1 MASLSEHAAR
11 ILEGMPRAWIGLS
24 LLGLT
29 TACFNPDDA
38 PAAAETDT
46 DAIAST
52 TGEGES
58 TDASGEGST
67 TDPSVGE
74 SESGSS
80 TDTVDP
86 SGADTD
92 GTTTGVTT
100 EGDDESSG
108 GDESSTGEDP
118 IDPACEDGVVVATEV
133 CFETGL
139 ALEGDNYRFGF
150 LEDLDGDGER
160 DLIYSETS
168 GEISVQLNS
177 GGVFGL
183 ATMST
188 FNGVTSL
195 SDLGFLHIDDDEV
208 LDAFMVSISG
218 AVVYTSFG
226 ATSGDFTLGDG
237 ESSEVFAF
245 TMGDMTGDDREEA
258 IAMSLDGIEIFGVAE
273 DGTISVLE
281 NIEPANFGDYE
292 AVRVADF
299 NGDEQNDVIF
309 VGQNFMEGP
318 QVQMYLGNGN
328 GTLSGAPLTGFV
340 DVDDPTDLVVGDF
353 DGDDAMDFVIADG
366 STLLRIYGND
376 ALGFTQ
382 ADDITVDSGTVSVLA
397 TADIDLDGID
407 DLLVGYS
414 DRNVVTVY
422 LGTGTGD
429 FANPQ
434 DVSIGHSVERISTG
448 DANGDDVPDIVVT
461 SNAADSLTLLFSS
474 N

>member
-1 MASLSEHAAR
+1 MASSHRTRLP
-11 ILEGMPRAWIGLS
+11 ILRGMPRAWIGLS

-29 TACFNPDDA
+29 TACFNPDEA
-38 PAAAETDT
+38 PEAMDTDT
-46 DAIAST
+46 DAVAST
-52 TGEGES
+52 GDTNAS
-58 TDASGEGST
+58 TDASTGGVDTDASGDASSSETGS
-67 TDPSVGE
+67 
-74 SESGSS
+74 
-80 TDTVDP
+80 VDP
-86 SGADTD
+86 TDDDTGDTTSGTD
-92 GTTTGVTT
+92 G
-100 EGDDESSG
+100 EDESSG
-108 GDESSTGEDP
+108 GGDASSTGDVP
-118 IDPACEDGVVVATEV
+118 IDPACDDGIVVATEV

-139 ALEGDNYRFGF
+139 SLEGNNYRFGF

-177 GGVFGL
+177 DGVFGL

-226 ATSGDFTLGDG
+226 ATSGDFTLADG

-245 TMGDMTGDDREEA
+245 TMGDMTGDDRDEA
-258 IAMSLDGIEIFGVAE
+258 IAMSLDGIEVFGVAD

-281 NIEPANFGDYE
+281 NIQPENFGDYE
-292 AVRVADF
+292 AVRVGDF
-299 NGDEQNDVIF
+299 NGDEQRDVIF
-309 VGQNFMEGP
+309 VGQNFIDGP
-318 QVQMYLGNGN
+318 QVQMYLGNGD
-328 GTLSGAPLTGFV
+328 GPLGGAALTGFV
-340 DVDDPTDLVVGDF
+340 EVDDPSDLVVGDF
-353 DGDDAMDFVIADG
+353 NGDNATDFVIADG
-366 STLLRIYGND
+366 STLRTVLGND
-376 ALGFTQ
+376 ALGFTA
-382 ADDITVDSGTVSVLA
+382 ADDITVDSGTVSVLS

-422 LGTGTGD
+422 LGIQDDD
-429 FANPQ
+429 FAAPR
-434 DVSIGHSVERISTG
+434 DVSIGHTVERISTG
-448 DANGDDVPDIVVT
+448 DANGDGVPDIVVT
-461 SNAADSLTLLFSS
+461 SNAADALTVLFST

>member
-1 MASLSEHAAR
+1 
-11 ILEGMPRAWIGLS
+11 MPRAWIGLG

-46 DAIAST
+46 DAVAST
-52 TGEGES
+52 GDGAES
-58 TDASGEGST
+58 SGATSAS
-67 TDPSVGE
+67 DPSVGE
-74 SESGSS
+74 SGSS
-80 TDTVDP
+80 TGTPDP
-86 SGADTD
+86 SGDDTD
-92 GTTTGVTT
+92 STTTGLTTDTTTGT

-108 GDESSTGEDP
+108 GGDESSTGEVP
-118 IDPACEDGVVVATEV
+118 VDPACEDGIVVATEV

-139 ALEGDNYRFGF
+139 SLEGNNYRFGF

-168 GEISVQLNS
+168 GELSVQLNS

-195 SDLGFLHIDDDEV
+195 SDLGFLQIDDDGV

-245 TMGDMTGDDREEA
+245 TMGDMTGDGREEA
-258 IAMSLDGIEIFGVAE
+258 IAMSLDGLEIFGVAT

-281 NIEPANFGDYE
+281 NVQPENIFDYE

-299 NGDEQNDVIF
+299 NGDEQRDVIF
-309 VGQNFMEGP
+309 VGDNFMEGP
-318 QVQMYLGNGN
+318 QVQMYLGNGD
-328 GTLSGAPLTGFV
+328 GTLGAAALSGFV
-340 DVDDPTDLVVGDF
+340 EVDAPTDLVVGDF

-366 STLLRIYGND
+366 SALLRVYGND
-376 ALGFTQ
+376 ALAFSQ

-422 LGTGTGD
+422 LGTDAGD
-429 FANPQ
+429 FAAPE

-448 DANGDDVPDIVVT
+448 DANGDGVPDIVVT
-461 SNAADSLTLLFSS
+461 SNAADSLTVLFS
-474 N
+474 NN